1 MRGFLIVV
9 WAAAILICT
18 CTASFNGLMA
28 NGEVSFH
35 LNPAPNFSELL
46 AQPPVE
52 IASGFLVHKF
62 GHLFAFFIFTILLQ
76 KKFQSKRAIFFLATF
91 YAVLTEF
98 LQLYFKRDGRLFDVG
113 IDAAGILLAL
123 GMGRIFMTHHLR
135 DTNL

>member
-35 LNPAPNFSELL
+35 LNPAPNFSEFM
-46 AQPPVE
+46 ARPPVE
-52 IASGFLVHKF
+52 IASGFLVQKF
-62 GHLFAFFIFTILLQ
+62 GHLFAFFIFTVLLQ
-76 KKFQSKRAIFFLATF
+76 IKFQSKRAVFFLAAF

-98 LQLYFKRDGRLFDVG
+98 LQLYFTRDGRLFDVG